1 MKSAARD
8 KSRSLLPTG
17 SYARVGEGLEF
28 ERVTFF
34 SDAVFAIAMT
44 LLVVGL
50 TVPELTQ
57 GQDLPREMLQA
68 LRDRQPEILS
78 FFIGFAVLGFYWNG
92 HHRFFSTLRAVS
104 RSLIRVNLVYLALVA
119 FLPFPTA
126 LIGRYEDNPVS
137 FVLFAL
143 CVAAISGLE
152 VVLFRVAS
160 RQELTKATLSPSLLR
175 YAALAQTLPVAFF
188 LLSIPIA
195 FWSTS
200 AALYSWLLLIPL
212 SMMVGRVAP
221 KGAEEE
227 L

>member
-1 MKSAARD
+1 MQRDPSLKGVFARE
-8 KSRSLLPTG
+8 
-17 SYARVGEGLEF
+17 GEGLEF

-50 TVPELTQ
+50 TIPELTQ
-57 GQDLPREMLQA
+57 GQALPREMLQA
-68 LRDRQPEILS
+68 LRDRQPEIIS
-78 FFIGFAVLGFYWNG
+78 FFIGFAVLGFYWSG

-104 RSLIRVNLVYLALVA
+104 GSLIRVNLVYLALVA

-152 VVLFRVAS
+152 VVLFVVAV
-160 RQELTKATLSPSLLR
+160 RQGLTKVALSSSLKR
-175 YAALAQTLPVAFF
+175 YAVLAQTLPVAFF
-188 LLSIPIA
+188 LLSIPLA
-195 FWSTS
+195 FWNPSW
-200 AALYSWLLLIPL
+200 ALYSWLLLIPL
-212 SMMVGRVAP
+212 SMIVGRAAP
-221 KGAEEE
+221 KGADTGI
-227 L
+227 

>member
-1 MKSAARD
+1 MHNQPLQRENLPPAGVFARE
-8 KSRSLLPTG
+8 
-17 SYARVGEGLEF
+17 GEGLEF

-50 TVPELTQ
+50 TVPELTRE
-57 GQDLPREMLQA
+57 QDLPRQMLQA
-68 LRDRQPEILS
+68 LKARQPEILS
-78 FFIGFAVLGFYWNG
+78 FFIGFAVLGFYWSG
-92 HHRFFSTLRAVS
+92 HHHFFSTLRAVS
-104 RSLIRVNLVYLALVA
+104 SRLMRVNLVYLALVA

-152 VVLFRVAS
+152 VVLFVVAVD
-160 RQELTKATLSPSLLR
+160 QGLTKLALSRSLVR
-175 YAALAQTLPVAFF
+175 YGVLAQTMPVGFF
-188 LLSIPIA
+188 LLSIPLA
-195 FWSTS
+195 FWNPSW
-200 AALYSWLLLIPL
+200 ALYSWLLLIPL
-212 SMMVGRVAP
+212 SMIMGRVAP
-221 KGAEEE
+221 EGADIE